1 MDGSA
6 RGIDNGRVPHPA
18 PIRKSLILNMKSRRF
33 SFPSMTAAQ
42 CPPCEAWRLGW
53 MVSELWMTS
62 AFNIAARTSWLG
74 GMTPGADPAGAA
86 ALREWQRMWTEK
98 LLAGWELGFEMQR
111 AGVDLALGPLR
122 PLAQRLADAASLPSA
137 HHRQQPSPGAGT
149 HGWRCR
155 PLDLTIGPTR

>member
-1 MDGSA
+1 
-6 RGIDNGRVPHPA
+6 
-18 PIRKSLILNMKSRRF
+18 MKSRRF

-111 AGVDLALGPLR
+111 AGVDLALGRFDPLHSGSRMLR
-122 PLAQRLADAASLPSA
+122 PYHRRTTGNSRRLARGRTAG
-137 HHRQQPSPGAGT
+137 GAG
-149 HGWRCR
+149 R
-155 PLDLTIGPTR
+155 